1 MKTSKRLLAFVLCAV
16 LLVGMLPAQTWAAE
30 TDVVKVEHNGET
42 TYYANLQ
49 KAFDGFAPN
58 NNTYDGTYVVTL
70 LGDTTG
76 VNKTL
81 KYPTNGV
88 IHVTLDLNGYTVS
101 AYDTT
106 KSVINIIMKDGANA
120 STHNTFTIKDSSGNN
135 SGKITGGKGGVIFSG
150 KNCTL
155 NFEGG
160 TITGNHGASKG
171 GGILVGA
178 TAFLNMTGGV
188 ITGNSVTG
196 TSSAN
201 SGYGG
206 GVLVNYGSITGGVIT
221 GNTAYKGSHAQTG
234 RGGGVCTE
242 ITRTKGY
249 STLTIANGTVYGN
262 TAENAGDDVMA
273 QSNGMSTTKWSLSIG
288 TENWYIDGWNGKKAT
303 AGNGEAARYSA
314 ESPVAYTDGGFTDT
328 YNKSLGLKYVAP
340 SVPEYTVTYT
350 DGVEGEEIFADQS
363 YTVDEGTTTP
373 AFVGTPTREGYAF
386 IGWTPEVAE
395 TVTADATYTAIWE
408 EVVVLPEAPDA
419 PDKYGSNV
427 TTSLVRVIC
436 DTDPDHAPM
445 TLKWQHQSTKVRDW
459 ESGVVWSDEY
469 NTWIVPI
476 RIDSVKTYYVWA
488 HFEEEYNE
496 INHPLVDEEKQSCID
511 TYLKWDAEQEL
522 WVTLDGEPIDVH
534 VTCKT
539 APTAPSAF
547 QIKNYQVKVTGVV
560 DGEEKV
566 YFVYI
571 DAAKAEIGEVKGSRE
586 EGFTADVTVKITEND
601 ALQAGWIAQ
610 RDPDATVAD
619 YQYDWSKT
627 PEEITITLNYTGD
640 LVSDLY
646 GDRVGD
652 WALANGM
659 TYGTIG
665 EAYVVPAAPAAPEQ
679 GNVVLDLVTVICDSD
694 PNRHAPVT
702 GKWYPQHC
710 KTTSDIVW
718 NEAMGAY
725 TVDVRIGG
733 LYIMYVDQL
742 EDANG
747 GTIHE
752 LVEDIT
758 TVYTTLKW
766 DTAQNLWVPVE
777 PIELHT
783 TCQTAPT
790 APTYNQLNSYQ
801 VKVWGDVN
809 GEQKSWTTS
818 IPEDGYTI
826 SEVYGSREEG
836 FFVDVTITLTEGDIY
851 QSTWIA
857 KKNPGYF
864 YNYDWDQTAKTVTF
878 TLKYNGSLTG
888 TLHGDRHASN
898 TNYDWVLADT
908 GIHYGVVSEAYL
920 KQITCTVNLVI
931 YRNGNTTTPYKTVS
945 LGQIAKGETL
955 DLSELDIN
963 EYYTSAYGFEMV
975 AGYFNDG
982 RWNQY
987 KAGQNVA
994 GLDEIYINGWT
1005 NIICMVTDYQ
1015 PVKLVIYRNG
1025 NTTTPYKTV
1034 TLDPMLKGDILDLTA
1049 INVADYYTSTYGF
1062 EVVAGLYNDGRW
1074 NQYKAG
1080 QNVAGLDEI
1089 KINGWTNV
1097 ICMVYD
1103 YQKVVV
1109 KGVVNGDKNTAETI
1123 FNGKALYGEN
1133 LIAWLDANVTV
1144 PEKPGYTADKWYNWD
1159 WYGHKY
1165 NDSKTVSGWTNAYVD
1180 YQANQYT
1187 LTLDPNGGKVDPSTI
1202 TVTFDEAIGT
1212 LPDATRTGYIF
1223 DGWVDADGNEVTAET
1238 IYTVAGDSTITA
1250 KWIRHPGSSSQ
1261 NVTNELF
1268 TIQCTEVH
1276 DHSWLCNWFGS
1287 HVKLVTGS
1295 VKWNEEL
1302 GRWEAQAKIG
1312 SGMMSMINST
1322 QPRKNY
1328 FGGITHHYDETNYV
1342 FDLYYDPNFTGLNSQ
1357 KKEVTGMWLPVE
1369 KYVVDV
1375 YCYTEPSMPNISK
1388 ISTTAL
1394 WMRDAGN
1401 KLTTHSI
1408 KYTVK
1413 NLIEGTYTLGEM
1425 YTENG
1430 KFYVDL
1436 TITDLA
1442 PYIQALGEKTGKT
1455 YVIGDWQYHNTLED
1469 CKFTLVYT
1477 GSTTDYKQDGT
1488 GWSVDAS
1495 SWANNSEKLNGK
1507 SLWLT
1512 EQFTVTY
1519 TDGADGKVFAD
1530 QIFTVNAYT
1539 ENGATKNA
1547 VTDFA
1552 ATATPTVA
1560 DPSRKGYTFLGWTPE
1575 VAATV
1580 TGDVTYTAQWEIIP
1594 LKVYYYID
1602 GELVNSF
1609 VLETEAEVTAF
1620 NVYGYRPEKTG
1631 YTLDCWYE
1639 KSADIGKANKAEPNA
1654 EQNFL
1659 NKKVLRLY
1667 GSFVPNDIKLTLMNG
1682 DDVLMTIIDKAGEEL
1697 TINTALTKKG
1707 YTFVG
1712 WYTAEG
1718 EKYNGIVPTEDT
1730 TYYAKWEANDITLTL
1745 INGDKVLLTIIDKA
1759 DEELVLNT
1767 VLSKE
1772 GYTFVGWYTAD
1783 GEAFSGI
1790 VPTEDTTYY
1799 AKWEAND
1806 ITLTLMNGE
1815 KVLLTIVD
1823 KAGEEL
1829 TINTT
1834 LTKKGYT
1841 FIGWYTAEGE
1851 AFNGVVPT
1859 KDTTYYAKWEA
1870 NDITLTLMNG
1880 DKVLLTII
1888 DKADEELTINTTL
1901 SKEGYTFVGWYTAEG
1916 EAFSGIV
1923 PTEDTTYYAKW
1934 EANDITLTLMDGE
1947 KVLLTIVDKADEEL
1961 TINTILSKEGYTF
1974 AGWYTAEGEAFNGVV
1989 PTKDT
1994 VYYASWTANEYKVT
2008 LEESTGG
2015 EVAVDKQNPTYG
2027 DTVTVTVNPNA
2038 GMAVDGVTVTV
2049 DGVAVTVTEN
2059 SDGTYSFTQPA
2070 GDVTVVVTFKTVES
2084 GEKPADPTD
2093 PSVPS
2098 DSNEEP
2104 GDADNKPATPPT
2116 GDNAYVEMLLVT
2128 MFASLAVLVLL
2139 IGKRR
2144 QGMNEA

>member
-1888 DKADEELTINTTL
+1888 DKADEELTINT
-1901 SKEGYTFVGWYTAEG
+1901 
-1916 EAFSGIV
+1916 
-1923 PTEDTTYYAKW
+1923 
-1934 EANDITLTLMDGE
+1934 
-1947 KVLLTIVDKADEEL
+1947 
-1961 TINTILSKEGYTF
+1961 ILSKEGYTF